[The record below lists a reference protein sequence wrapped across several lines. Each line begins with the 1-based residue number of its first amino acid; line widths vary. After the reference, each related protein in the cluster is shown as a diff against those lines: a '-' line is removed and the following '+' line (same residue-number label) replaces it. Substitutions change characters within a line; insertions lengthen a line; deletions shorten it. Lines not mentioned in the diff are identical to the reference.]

1 MAQTL
6 LLSTLLT
13 GAVLLAIVVVAVRW
27 VDWRGYALEPREGPG
42 LLSRAAGHPAVWIVG
57 FLLLLAVFGGGAVA
71 FVAGVGLPEE
81 MVSAVGVVLGAA
93 TALVVAGYV
102 FYGTY
107 ASARGRGRPTSVAVA
122 EGSTLVG
129 ALFLL
134 VIAVRLVF
142 LS

>member
-13 GAVLLAIVVVAVRW
+13 GAVLLAIALAAVRW
-27 VDWRGYALEPREGPG
+27 VDWRDYAPESSDGPG
-42 LLSRAAGHPAVWIVG
+42 LVSRAADSPAVWIAG

-71 FVAGVGLPEE
+71 FVAGVGLPEP
-81 MVSAVGVVLGAA
+81 MVDAVGLVLGIA
-93 TALVVAGYV
+93 TATVVAGYV

-122 EGSTLVG
+122 EGTTLVG

>member
-1 MAQTL
+1 MAQAL
-6 LLSTLLT
+6 ILSTLLT
-13 GAVLLAIVVVAVRW
+13 GAVLLAIALIAVRG
-27 VDWRGYALEPREGPG
+27 VDWRGYAPDSPEGPG
-42 LLSRAAGHPAVWIVG
+42 LVSRAMGHPAVWIVG

-81 MVSAVGVVLGAA
+81 TVNALGLVLGAA
-93 TALVVAGYV
+93 TAAVVGGYV

-122 EGSTLVG
+122 EGTTLVG

-134 VIAVRLVF
+134 VIAARLVF

>member
-13 GAVLLAIVVVAVRW
+13 GAVVLAVVLVAARW
-27 VDWRGYALEPREGPG
+27 IDWRGYALDSPEGSG
-42 LLSRAAGHPAVWIVG
+42 LLSRAASHPAVWIVG

-71 FVAGVGLPEE
+71 FVAGVGLPE
-81 MVSAVGVVLGAA
+81 SAVNAVGLVLGAA
-93 TALVVAGYV
+93 TALVVSGYV

-122 EGSTLVG
+122 EGTTLVG

>member
-6 LLSTLLT
+6 ILSTLLT
-13 GAVLLAIVVVAVRW
+13 GAVLLLIALAAVRW
-27 VDWRGYALEPREGPG
+27 VDWQGYALDSGDGPG
-42 LLSRAAGHPAVWIVG
+42 LVSRVAGHPAAWVGG
-57 FLLLLAVFGGGAVA
+57 FLLLLVVFGGGAVA

-81 MVSAVGVVLGAA
+81 TVNALGLVLGAA
-93 TALVVAGYV
+93 TAAVIAGYV

-134 VIAVRLVF
+134 VITVRLIF
-142 LS
+142 FA

>member
-13 GAVLLAIVVVAVRW
+13 GVAVLTIAVAAVRW
-27 VDWRGYALEPREGPG
+27 VDWRGYALDTPEGPG
-42 LLSRAAGHPAVWIVG
+42 LVSRTVSHPAVWILG
-57 FLLLLAVFGGGAVA
+57 FFLLLVVFGGGAVA
-71 FVAGVGLPEE
+71 FVAGVLSAA
-81 MVSAVGVVLGAA
+81 MVNAVGLVLGVA
-93 TALVVAGYV
+93 TATVVAGYV

-107 ASARGRGRPTSVAVA
+107 ASARGRGRSASVAVA

-134 VIAVRLVF
+134 AITVRLVF
-142 LS
+142 LA

>member
-13 GAVLLAIVVVAVRW
+13 GAFVLAVALVAARW
-27 VDWRGYALEPREGPG
+27 IDWRGYALNSPGGPG
-42 LLSRAAGHPAVWIVG
+42 LVSRAADSPAAWIVG

-71 FVAGVGLPEE
+71 FVAGVGLPEPA
-81 MVSAVGVVLGAA
+81 VNAVGLVLGVAA
-93 TALVVAGYV
+93 ALVVSSYL

-122 EGSTLVG
+122 EGTTLVG

>member
-1 MAQTL
+1 MAQML

-13 GAVLLAIVVVAVRW
+13 GVVVLVIALAAVRW
-27 VDWRGYALEPREGPG
+27 VDWRGYAPDSPEGPG
-42 LLSRAAGHPAVWIVG
+42 LASRVAGHPAAWIVG

-71 FVAGVGLPEE
+71 FVAGFLSDSMVGVVGL
-81 MVSAVGVVLGAA
+81 VLGAA
-93 TALVVAGYV
+93 TAAIIAGYV

-122 EGSTLVG
+122 EGTTLVG

-142 LS
+142 FA

>member
-1 MAQTL
+1 MAGTL

-13 GAVLLAIVVVAVRW
+13 GAFVLAVVLVAVRW
-27 VDWRGYALEPREGPG
+27 VDWQDYAPDSSAGPG
-42 LLSRAAGHPAVWIVG
+42 LLERAAGHPAVWIVG

-71 FVAGVGLPEE
+71 FVAGVLPEPT
-81 MVSAVGVVLGAA
+81 VNALGVVLGAA
-93 TALVVAGYV
+93 TATVIGGYL

-122 EGSTLVG
+122 EGTTLVG

-134 VIAVRLVF
+134 VIAARLVIA
-142 LS
+142 